1 MGASGGLPE
10 KALREYSQQRYYE
23 RMMNVFER
31 AIKLG
36 PGGPAN
42 RKGGKP

>member
-1 MGASGGLPE
+1 MGEAGRE

-31 AIKLG
+31 TIKLG
-36 PGGPAN
+36 PGGPEIRRA
-42 RKGGKP
+42 RKP